1 MIERAPLK
9 KPLSSTE
16 AVIVA
21 MLASGQHNYHS
32 IGEHLGISYK
42 TVKFHAERAKAKIP
56 GDLPTQLRLLAW
68 YRGAS
73 LDVLTGSKV
82 RQTGYQ
88 PISPTG

>member
-1 MIERAPLK
+1 MIARVPLRR
-9 KPLSSTE
+9 PFTSTE
-16 AVIVA
+16 AVVVA

-42 TVKFHAERAKAKIP
+42 TVKFHAENAKGKIP

-68 YRGAS
+68 YRGATM
-73 LDVLTGSKV
+73 DVLTGSRV
-82 RQTGYQ
+82 RETGYQ